1 MNFFEHQDR
10 ARRNT
15 SLLVFYFVIAVLGI
29 ICLVNLAAYIAL
41 AQAGFGQPTFPQWI
55 TSQPFFWSVG
65 LTLFVIVSGSLLKL
79 WQLRDGGEA
88 LADML
93 GASEILPDTESPDQR
108 RLRNVVEEMSLASG
122 IPAPR
127 TYVLSHEQG
136 INAFV
141 AGYRPSEAVVMV
153 TQGTLAELNREE
165 LQGVIAHEFSHI
177 FNADMRINMR
187 LMAVLAGILSIGK
200 VGEFLLHSNRRRGF
214 SARRSSNS
222 KNGSALIIA
231 GLALMAI
238 GYIGLF
244 FGRLIKAAISRQ
256 RELLADA
263 SAVQFTRN
271 PSGLAGALISIRNG
285 QGSLLDTVHA
295 EDMSHMCFSTT
306 VPLKLNS
313 LLATHPPL
321 DERLAALGPDW
332 VTRANVRAR
341 QSNTQPNTQPSAP
354 TSTTAADPRVAGF
367 SGAEGSASNGVDAS
381 ANAPASHA
389 GHSAA
394 TPSAANRVG
403 VIDAAQLGYGQRLLE
418 SIPATIKATL
428 HSPSGARQVV
438 FALAILASQSDR
450 HELLKL
456 LSLNPQDGEQLL
468 ALADSIDALGSRLRL
483 PLLDLSIT
491 SLKQFSRD
499 ERDALCTKLNQ
510 LVQHDDKINP
520 FEFLLLVLVLE
531 HLNKKSGRA
540 RPVRFRRYSQV
551 AGDIQLLL
559 SIIVFSGGARDDDA
573 VALFSRA
580 RGSLLPPGRTLLPA
594 SRCTLNALHK
604 ALRNLRDLTPLLK
617 GPLVDT
623 LADIIVADSKIQ
635 VAEIELLRAVCS
647 VMDCPV
653 PPVEL
658 PR

>member
-15 SLLVFYFVIAVLGI
+15 SLLMFYFAVAVLGI
-29 ICLVNLAAYIAL
+29 VCLVSLATYITL
-41 AQAGFGQPTFPQWI
+41 AQAGFGQPSLTQWM
-55 TSQPFFWSVG
+55 TSQPFFWSAG
-65 LTLFVIVSGSLLKL
+65 LTLFVIVGGSLFKL

-153 TQGTLAELNREE
+153 TQGTLAELNRDE

-187 LMAVLAGILSIGK
+187 LMAVLAGILTIGK
-200 VGEFLLHSNRRRGF
+200 VGEFLLHSHRRRGF
-214 SARRSSNS
+214 SSRRSSGS
-222 KNGSALIIA
+222 KEGSALIIL

-285 QGSLLDTVHA
+285 QGSLLNTVHA

-341 QSNTQPNTQPSAP
+341 QSDKQAP
-354 TSTTAADPRVAGF
+354 TETTTADPRVAGF
-367 SGAEGSASNGVDAS
+367 SGGTATT
-381 ANAPASHA
+381 
-389 GHSAA
+389 SAA
-394 TPSAANRVG
+394 TPSTASPKTSAKPSAANRVG
-403 VIDAAQLGYGQRLLE
+403 VISAAQLGYGQRLLE
-418 SIPATIKATL
+418 SIPATLKATL
-428 HSPSGARQVV
+428 HSPGGARQVV
-438 FALAILASQSDR
+438 FALAVLASQSER
-450 HELLKL
+450 SQLLTL
-456 LSLNPQDGEQLL
+456 LSLSPHDGEQLL

-491 SLKQFSRD
+491 SLKQLSRD
-499 ERDALCTKLNQ
+499 KRDELCSQLEQ
-510 LVQHDDKINP
+510 LVQHDGKINP

-540 RPVRFRRYSQV
+540 RPVRFRRYAQV
-551 AGDIQLLL
+551 SGDIQLLL
-559 SIIVFSGGARDDDA
+559 SLIIYSGGARDDMA
-573 VALFSRA
+573 VTLFNRT
-580 RGSLLPPGRTLLPA
+580 RGALLPPGRTLLPA
-594 SRCTLNALHK
+594 ARCTLNGLHK
-604 ALRNLRDLTPLLK
+604 ALLNLRDLTPLLK

-623 LADIIVADSKIQ
+623 LADIIVADGKIQ

-647 VMDCPV
+647 AMDCPV
-653 PPVEL
+653 PPVEML
-658 PR
+658 HEQHRQTL

>member
-15 SLLVFYFVIAVLGI
+15 SLLVFYFLVAVLGI
-29 ICLVNLAAYIAL
+29 VCLVSLTTYIAL
-41 AQAGFGQPTFPQWI
+41 AQAGFGRPSLYQWV
-55 TSQPFFWSVG
+55 TSQPFFLSAG
-65 LTLFVIVSGSLLKL
+65 LTLLVIVSGSLLKL

-88 LADML
+88 LAEML
-93 GASEILPDTESPDQR
+93 GATEILPDTEAPDQR

-127 TYVLSHEQG
+127 TYVLSHEQS

-200 VGEFLLHSNRRRGF
+200 IGEFLLHSNRRRGF
-214 SARRSSNS
+214 SSRRSNHS
-222 KNGSALIIA
+222 KDGNALIVA
-231 GLALMAI
+231 GFALMAI

-285 QGSLLDTVHA
+285 KGGLLDTVHA
-295 EDMSHMCFSTT
+295 EDMSHMCFSVT
-306 VPLKLNS
+306 VPLKLNG

-332 VTRANVRAR
+332 IARANARAR
-341 QSNTQPNTQPSAP
+341 QTDSNHRT
-354 TSTTAADPRVAGF
+354 TSSDPRVTGFNAEAGIAD
-367 SGAEGSASNGVDAS
+367 GGSNPAHGNTEAGTTPP
-381 ANAPASHA
+381 APRST
-389 GHSAA
+389 
-394 TPSAANRVG
+394 TPSPANRIG
-403 VIDAAQLGYGQRLLE
+403 VINAAQLGYGQRLLE

-428 HSPSGARQVV
+428 HSPPGARQVV

-450 HELLKL
+450 RELLEL
-456 LSLNPQDGEQLL
+456 LSLKPQEGKQLL
-468 ALADSIDALGSRLRL
+468 LLADSIKDLGSRLRL
-483 PLLDLSIT
+483 PLLDLSMA
-491 SLKQFSRD
+491 SLKQLSRD
-499 ERDALCTKLNQ
+499 ERDTLCVTLNQ
-510 LVQHDDKINP
+510 LVQHDGKINA

-531 HLNKKSGRA
+531 HLDKKSGRA

-551 AGDIQLLL
+551 AADIQMLL
-559 SIIVFSGGARDDDA
+559 SLIVYSGGARDDEA
-573 VALFSRA
+573 VILFNRA
-580 RGSLLPPGRTLLPA
+580 RGSLLPQGRTLLTA
-594 SRCTLNALHK
+594 SRCTLNGLHK

-623 LADIIVADSKIQ
+623 LADTVVADRKIQ
-635 VAEIELLRAVCS
+635 VEEIELLRAVCS
-647 VMDCPV
+647 MMDCPV
-653 PPVEL
+653 PPLEIA
-658 PR
+658 